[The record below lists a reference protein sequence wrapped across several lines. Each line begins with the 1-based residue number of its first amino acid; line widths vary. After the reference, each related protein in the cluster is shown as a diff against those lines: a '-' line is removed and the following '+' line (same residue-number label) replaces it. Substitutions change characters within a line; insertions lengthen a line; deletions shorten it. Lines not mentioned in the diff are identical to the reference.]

1 MSFAGFIAVFV
12 IVYYCIPARF
22 RYILL
27 LAGSFI
33 FYGWNDWHYLPIL
46 GGVILISY
54 TGGMVLFRHKKR
66 LIYLL
71 FFAADLGVLAF
82 FKYTNFFI
90 SNWDAATGM
99 SLSALDIILPVG
111 LSFYVFQSISYL
123 SDVYR
128 KGLTPER
135 NILRYGAFVS
145 FFPTILSGPIQKSRN
160 LLPQIQNPRFDS
172 EQAIKG
178 TILFIWGAFVKT
190 CVANR
195 LLTIVDTVFTSD
207 TYLTY
212 EAAYY
217 IAAAVSFSLYI
228 YADFSSYS
236 DMAQGLAKVLGIDI
250 GRNFRNPYLSTSLS
264 EFWRRWHS
272 SLNDWFVENIYIP
285 LGGAHK
291 GKLRKY
297 INVMI
302 VFLISGLW
310 HGAAWHF
317 VIWGAVNGI
326 LVIIGQIL
334 RPIKTHFYRYIQ
346 VDEQCVSVVLI
357 RRCVVFWLV
366 TLTWVFFR
374 NSVGESFHIIHRMVL
389 LSPTELF
396 VPELWTIGGSVTQ
409 TALTILLTAVF
420 SVVQCRRY
428 DEKQTLSYQ
437 TFIKRPMILQCMILG
452 FLIAVTVFTGLSG
465 TSTVNSQFLYFDF

>member
-1 MSFAGFIAVFV
+1 MNFLSWSFAGFIAAFV
-12 IVYYCIPARF
+12 IVYYCIPARY

-33 FYGWNDWHYLPIL
+33 FYGWSDWHYLPIL

-54 TGGMVLFRHKKR
+54 TGGMVLFRHKNR

-99 SLSALDIILPVG
+99 SLAALDIILPVG

-128 KGLTPER
+128 KGLTPEK
-135 NILRYGAFVS
+135 NILRYGAFAS

-160 LLPQIQNPRFDS
+160 LLPQIRNPRFDS

-178 TILFIWGAFVKT
+178 TILFIWGAFVKI

-195 LLTIVDTVFTSD
+195 LLTIVGTVFTSNA
-207 TYLTY
+207 YLTY
-212 EAAYY
+212 GTAYY

-285 LGGAHK
+285 LGG
-291 GKLRKY
+291 
-297 INVMI
+297 
-302 VFLISGLW
+302 
-310 HGAAWHF
+310 GA
-317 VIWGAVNGI
+317 
-326 LVIIGQIL
+326 
-334 RPIKTHFYRYIQ
+334 
-346 VDEQCVSVVLI
+346 
-357 RRCVVFWLV
+357 
-366 TLTWVFFR
+366 
-374 NSVGESFHIIHRMVL
+374 
-389 LSPTELF
+389 
-396 VPELWTIGGSVTQ
+396 
-409 TALTILLTAVF
+409 
-420 SVVQCRRY
+420 
-428 DEKQTLSYQ
+428 
-437 TFIKRPMILQCMILG
+437 
-452 FLIAVTVFTGLSG
+452 
-465 TSTVNSQFLYFDF
+465 